1 MQFDRKTLIRIISFG
16 FSRIKGIVFHLLGKL
31 DKTTKIPEAAMI
43 KLQPVLIPRQL
54 SLLIILSTGLLS
66 HVMLIPDI
74 LQAAGRDGWV
84 SVLAAIPIF
93 FLIIL
98 TVRYTIKMSPS
109 GGMMRH
115 ILKES
120 KPLVRILFFTP
131 ICLFLFFSAYITFV
145 DLVIWLQ
152 AYFLV
157 DVSRWLI
164 ILLMGVSCFIFTLAG
179 VKYMAV
185 AAGLL
190 LPMVM
195 LLGIFIAITNTDM
208 KDPSLLLPILSEGWS
223 PVLKGSLYVLSGFM
237 ELYLFLLL
245 HPFSEGEIKLHHLL
259 VLGLILIILIM
270 GPLSAAIME
279 FGPSEAASMRYP
291 AYDQWRIMGIGEFI
305 THMDFFALYQWLC
318 GALVRIGL
326 FLFLLGSI
334 LNRNLRST
342 RVSWK
347 VVVPIY
353 ILFLSMMWINV
364 DTYHFYYV
372 LYHWFFPATVA
383 FFSLYIMATALYTKV
398 LVHKKG
404 GGSAS

>member
-16 FSRIKGIVFHLLGKL
+16 FSWIKGIVFHLPGKL

-84 SVLAAIPIF
+84 SVLLAVPFF

-98 TVRYTIKMSPS
+98 VIGYTIKKSPK

-115 ILKES
+115 ILTEGT
-120 KPLVRILFFTP
+120 PVVRVLFFAP
-131 ICLFLFFSAYITFV
+131 ICLFLFISAYITFI

-152 AYFLV
+152 AYFLA

-164 ILLMGVSCFIFTLAG
+164 MLLMGVSCFIFTWAG

-190 LPMVM
+190 LPIVM
-195 LLGIFIAITNTDM
+195 FLGIFIAITNTDV
-208 KDPSLLLPILSEGWS
+208 KDPSLLFPILSEGWS
-223 PVLKGSLYVLSGFM
+223 PLLKGSLYVLSGFM
-237 ELYLFLLL
+237 ELYLILLL
-245 HPFSEGEIKLHHLL
+245 HPFSEGEFKLHHLL

-404 GGSAS
+404 GGGAS

>member
-1 MQFDRKTLIRIISFG
+1 MKRQVRILSLAFLW
-16 FSRIKGIVFHLLGKL
+16 FKGIVSFLLGKL

-84 SVLAAIPIF
+84 SVLTAIPIF

-98 TVRYTIKMSPS
+98 AVRFTIKMSPR
-109 GGMMRH
+109 GGVMRH
-115 ILKES
+115 ILTES
-120 KPLVRILFFTP
+120 HPLVRVLFFTP
-131 ICLFLFFSAYITFV
+131 ICLFLFLSAYITFV

-152 AYFLV
+152 AYFLA

-164 ILLMGVSCFIFTLAG
+164 ILLMGVSCFIFTWAG

-195 LLGIFIAITNTDM
+195 LLGVLIAITNTDM
-208 KDPSLLLPILSEGWS
+208 KDPSLLLPVLSEGWS

>member
-1 MQFDRKTLIRIISFG
+1 
-16 FSRIKGIVFHLLGKL
+16 
-31 DKTTKIPEAAMI
+31 MI

-84 SVLAAIPIF
+84 SVLTAIPVF
-93 FLIIL
+93 FLMIL
-98 TVRYTIKMSPS
+98 TVRYTIKRSPR
-109 GGMMRH
+109 GGIMRH
-115 ILKES
+115 ILTES
-120 KPLVRILFFTP
+120 KPVVRILFFTP

-152 AYFLV
+152 AYFLAE
-157 DVSRWLI
+157 VSRWLI
-164 ILLMGVSCFIFTLAG
+164 MLLMGISCFIFTWAG

-190 LPMVM
+190 LPIVM

-208 KDPSLLLPILSEGWS
+208 KDPSLLLPILTEGWS

-237 ELYLFLLL
+237 ELYLILLL
-245 HPFSEGEIKLHHLL
+245 QPFSEGEIKLHHLL
-259 VLGLILIILIM
+259 VLGLILFILIM

-318 GALVRIGL
+318 GALIRIGL

-334 LNRNLRST
+334 LNRNLKST

-353 ILFLSMMWINV
+353 LLFFSMMWINV
-364 DTYHFYYV
+364 DTYYFYYA

-383 FFSLYIMATALYTKV
+383 LFGIYILATAWYSKILAG
-398 LVHKKG
+398 KKEG
-404 GGSAS
+404 AHHEGTDHSH

>member
-1 MQFDRKTLIRIISFG
+1 MKRQVRILSLAFLW
-16 FSRIKGIVFHLLGKL
+16 FKGIVSFLLGKL

-84 SVLAAIPIF
+84 SVLTAIPIF

-98 TVRYTIKMSPS
+98 AVRFTIKMSPR
-109 GGMMRH
+109 GGVMRH
-115 ILKES
+115 ILTES
-120 KPLVRILFFTP
+120 HPLVRVLFFIP
-131 ICLFLFFSAYITFV
+131 ICLFLFLSAYITFV

-152 AYFLV
+152 AYFLA

-164 ILLMGVSCFIFTLAG
+164 ILLMGVSCFIFTWAG

-195 LLGIFIAITNTDM
+195 LLGVLIAITNTDM
-208 KDPSLLLPILSEGWS
+208 KDPSLLLPVLSEGWS

>member
-1 MQFDRKTLIRIISFG
+1 
-16 FSRIKGIVFHLLGKL
+16 
-31 DKTTKIPEAAMI
+31 MI

-84 SVLAAIPIF
+84 SVLTAIPIF

-98 TVRYTIKMSPS
+98 AVRFTIKMSPR
-109 GGMMRH
+109 GGVMRH
-115 ILKES
+115 ILTES
-120 KPLVRILFFTP
+120 HPLVRVLFFTP
-131 ICLFLFFSAYITFV
+131 ICLFLFLSAYITFV

-152 AYFLV
+152 AYFLA

-164 ILLMGVSCFIFTLAG
+164 ILLMGVSCFIFTWAG

-195 LLGIFIAITNTDM
+195 LLGVLIAITNTDM
-208 KDPSLLLPILSEGWS
+208 KDPSLLLPVLSEGWS

>member
-1 MQFDRKTLIRIISFG
+1 MKRQVRILSLAFLW
-16 FSRIKGIVFHLLGKL
+16 FKGIVSFLLGKL

-84 SVLAAIPIF
+84 SILTAIPIF

-98 TVRYTIKMSPS
+98 AVRFTIKMSPR
-109 GGMMRH
+109 GGVMRH
-115 ILKES
+115 ILTES
-120 KPLVRILFFTP
+120 HPLVRVLFFTP
-131 ICLFLFFSAYITFV
+131 ICLFLFLSAYITFV

-152 AYFLV
+152 AYFLA

-164 ILLMGVSCFIFTLAG
+164 ILLMGVSCFIFTWAG

-195 LLGIFIAITNTDM
+195 LLGVLIAITNTDM
-208 KDPSLLLPILSEGWS
+208 KDPSLLLPVLSEGWS